1 MAAVLSACGGGAS
14 PPPVTVT
21 PPVVV
26 VPPPVTPPVTPPVI
40 EPPPVTPP
48 VTEPP
53 PVTPPVVTPPPVP
66 PLPDWYTLLNHCEHP
81 AAGQTQGTLNDELRW
96 LYSYVDEMY
105 LWYRELPKL
114 NMADYKTPV
123 DYFAMLK
130 TPAIT
135 ASGRAKDRFH
145 FTYPTDV
152 WEAMSSAGVEL
163 GYGITWSHTASG
175 VLPRV
180 WVVAMVEPGS
190 PGAAAGL
197 QRGDTLL
204 SVNGI
209 DMQDTS
215 SQGVAAIN
223 TGLSPAKAGDSY
235 PFVLSRGAAA
245 ISLPVTLTAA
255 KVAAAPV
262 QNYKL
267 LASASGTVGYLQF
280 HDHNAVAESQL
291 ADAFTR
297 FKSAGVSD
305 LVLDMRYNGGGYLV
319 LAAEL
324 AYMIAGPDATKDKIF
339 EQLHR
344 NDKQV
349 VAAPQKFAATAAGL
363 SPRLMKYGTALPYLG
378 LKRVTIL
385 TTPGTCSASES
396 VINGLRGADIEVTLI
411 GGETCGKPYA
421 FTPAPNCGTTYFA
434 IEVQGTNNKGFGD
447 YADGF
452 APTCKVDDD
461 LAHEMG
467 DTSEGM
473 LAAALNYRAT
483 GVCPATPLR
492 NRSLKSSPLQV
503 ERPQGKQIAIR
514 LR

>member
-26 VPPPVTPPVTPPVI
+26 VPPPVTPPETPPVI

-48 VTEPP
+48 VSP
-53 PVTPPVVTPPPVP
+53 PVIT
-66 PLPDWYTLLNHCEHP
+66 LPDWYTLYNHCEHP
-81 AAGQTQGTLNDELRW
+81 ATGQTQGTLNDELHW
-96 LYSYVDEMY
+96 VYSYVDEVY
-105 LWYRELPKL
+105 LWYTELPKL
-114 NMADYKTPV
+114 NMADYKTPL
-123 DYFAMLK
+123 DYFSVLK
-130 TPAIT
+130 TT
-135 ASGRAKDRFH
+135 AVTPSGRAKDRFH

-152 WEAMSSAGVEL
+152 WEAMSGAGVEL
-163 GYGITWSHTASG
+163 GYGVTWSHTASG

-180 WVVAMVEPGS
+180 WAVAMVEPGS
-190 PGAAAGL
+190 PAESAGL
-197 QRGDTLL
+197 RRGDALL
-204 SVNGI
+204 SVNGV

-215 SQGVAAIN
+215 TEGVAAIN
-223 TGLSPAKAGDSY
+223 AALAPAKAGDSY
-235 PFVLSRGAAA
+235 PFVLSRGGV
-245 ISLPVTLTAA
+245 SQPVTLTAA
-255 KVAAAPV
+255 KVTAAPV
-262 QNYKL
+262 QNSKL
-267 LASASGTVGYLQF
+267 LASASGTVGYVQF

-291 ADAFTR
+291 VDAFTR

-324 AYMIAGPDATKDKIF
+324 AYMIAGPDTTRGKVF

-344 NDKQV
+344 NDKQRV
-349 VAAPQKFAATAAGL
+349 LSPQLFDATAAGL
-363 SPRLMKYGTALPYLG
+363 SPKLMARGSALPYLG
-378 LKRVTIL
+378 LKRVTVL
-385 TTPGTCSASES
+385 TTPATCSASES
-396 VINGLRGADIEVTLI
+396 LVNGLRGADIEVTLI

-421 FTPAPNCGTTYFA
+421 FTPTPNCGTTYFS
-434 IEVQGTNNKGFGD
+434 IEMQGANNKGFGD